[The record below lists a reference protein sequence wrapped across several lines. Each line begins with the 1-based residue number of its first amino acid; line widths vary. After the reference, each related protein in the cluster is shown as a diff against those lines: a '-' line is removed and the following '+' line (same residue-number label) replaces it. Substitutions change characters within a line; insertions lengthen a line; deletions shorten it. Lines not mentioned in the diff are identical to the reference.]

1 MERMQPEESTK
12 QEPRA
17 AGRAFE
23 PTQWSLVRA
32 AGLTTAAS
40 AEALEQLCRAY
51 WPPIFAHLRMK
62 GHPPHE
68 AEDLA
73 QEFFARLL
81 KGNAFATVS
90 PEKGRFRTFLLA
102 ALKHFLI
109 NEWRRGTTLKRG
121 GGVTVVDL
129 DGLDPSVRDA
139 CEPHSNE
146 NPELAFDRRWALT
159 LLAKV
164 RDRMKREYEA
174 AGQTERHD
182 ALKSY
187 LLDGAEPV
195 SYATTA
201 ASLGLS
207 ESAVKSAVYKIRQR
221 FGELLRAEI
230 SRTVETEE
238 EVDDE
243 LRHLIQALRG

>member
-1 MERMQPEESTK
+1 MDRVQSKSPHPVEHKP
-12 QEPRA
+12 
-17 AGRAFE
+17 AGKAFE
-23 PTQWSLVRA
+23 STQWSLVRA
-32 AGLTTAAS
+32 AGLNSAAS

-62 GHPPHE
+62 GHNAHE

-81 KGNAFATVS
+81 KGNSFAALT

-102 ALKHFLI
+102 AVKHFLI
-109 NEWRRGTTLKRG
+109 NEWKRETAQKRG
-121 GGVTVVDL
+121 GGVTMVDL
-129 DGLDPSVRDA
+129 DGLEPSVREA
-139 CEPHSNE
+139 CEPRSNE
-146 NPELAFDRRWALT
+146 DPEAAFDRRWALT
-159 LLAKV
+159 LLSKV
-164 RDRMKREYEA
+164 RDRMRREYEA
-174 AGQTERHD
+174 AGQAERHN
-182 ALKSY
+182 ALKVY
-187 LLDGAEPV
+187 LLDGAESV
-195 SYATTA
+195 SYEETA
-201 ASLGLS
+201 ATLGLT

>member
-1 MERMQPEESTK
+1 MERVQPEPSNPREAKPAGKVFES
-12 QEPRA
+12 
-17 AGRAFE
+17 
-23 PTQWSLVRA
+23 TQWSLVRV
-32 AGLTTAAS
+32 AGLDSPAA

-51 WPPIFAHLRMK
+51 WPPILSHLRMK
-62 GHPPHE
+62 GHNAHE

-109 NEWRRGTTLKRG
+109 NDWKRENALKRG
-121 GGVTVVDL
+121 GGVTMVDL
-129 DGLDPSVRDA
+129 DALEPSARDA
-139 CEPHSNE
+139 CEPHSND
-146 NPELAFDRRWALT
+146 NPELAFDRQWALT
-159 LLAKV
+159 LLSKV
-164 RDRMKREYEA
+164 RDRMRREYEA
-174 AGQTERHD
+174 AGQIERYNG
-182 ALKSY
+182 LRIY
-187 LLDGAEPV
+187 LLDGAESV
-195 SYATTA
+195 SYGETATN
-201 ASLGLS
+201 LGLT

-230 SRTVETEE
+230 SRTVESED

-243 LRHLIQALRG
+243 LRHLIEALRG